1 MSARPLLGKLRPR
14 VPLPLRMGLSL
25 FCDMNCPFLDSNL
38 QRREAKRVGE
48 YAGHLR
54 KREAGCLFRKV
65 ELKIERGHSTVAW
78 TLQTLGFVPLFLF
91 SAFLVSLSPFPL
103 CYKGAGL
110 HAASRLGCNPFNMPR
125 ELDEKITKASR
136 SSLSL

>member
-1 MSARPLLGKLRPR
+1 MKSINYAKAKVSAGPLLGKLRPR

-38 QRREAKRVGE
+38 WRREAKRVGE

-54 KREAGCLFRKV
+54 KREAGCLFREV
-65 ELKIERGHSTVAW
+65 ELKIEHGHSTVAW

-91 SAFLVSLSPFPL
+91 SAFLVSPVSFSSVLQRSWSSCCVSAGMQPL
-103 CYKGAGL
+103 
-110 HAASRLGCNPFNMPR
+110 
-125 ELDEKITKASR
+125 
-136 SSLSL
+136 